1 MSAMNADERRE
12 RLRSRT
18 AEAASDAG
26 SDSGRDLGRDPSD
39 GRVRPDEPDRGPRP
53 GALFVL
59 PETADHP
66 VEWALLEPAGDAWL
80 AVPADTNPLVGP
92 GDVWLPAGRPPGP
105 LCLRC
110 RFGTLLSRSLVV
122 HGRSTGSLPEDV
134 RRRALETR
142 RLHERGELEPGPLA
156 VETADDPEY
165 RDWERDVL
173 EPAVAALR
181 SARSEAVAGEDR
193 PFGRLRPARMV
204 APLAAALAALAL
216 GLGGW
221 VWQLHREVDRLSQ
234 PVVIGATHEV
244 SVGAEARGPVTL
256 RVRADAERLLVFVV
270 LSPEQTGHER
280 YRLELVEPGAAGGAM
295 IWSGP
300 AVALGP
306 VPELNL
312 IAPRK
317 LLDRPEGVRLRVLGI
332 DGNRSHPLADVPIR
346 LEEVAR
352 EDGSPGDGEE

>member
-1 MSAMNADERRE
+1 MNADERRE

-18 AEAASDAG
+18 ADAARDSER
-26 SDSGRDLGRDPSD
+26 DSGRDSGPDTPEERSRPD
-39 GRVRPDEPDRGPRP
+39 GRGDGLRP
-53 GALFVL
+53 GVLIVL

-66 VEWALLEPAGDAWL
+66 VEWALLESPTAEADGWL

-92 GDVWLPAGRPPGP
+92 GDVWLPAGRAPGP

-110 RFGTLLSRSLVV
+110 RFGALVPRSVV
-122 HGRSTGSLPEDV
+122 ERGEVTGSLPEDV

-156 VETADDPEY
+156 GETADDPES
-165 RDWERDVL
+165 RDWERDIL

-181 SARSEAVAGEDR
+181 SVRSGAVSDVDR
-193 PFGRLRPARMV
+193 PSGRLRPARLL
-204 APLAAALAALAL
+204 APLAAALAVLAL

-221 VWQLHREVDRLSQ
+221 VWQLYREVDRLSQ
-234 PVVIGATHEV
+234 PVVIGSTHEV
-244 SVGAEARGPVTL
+244 PVGSEARGPVTL

-270 LSPEQTGHER
+270 LSPEQTGHEL
-280 YRLELVEPGAAGGAM
+280 YRLELVEPEAAGGSV

-300 AVALGP
+300 AVALGA

-312 IAPRK
+312 IAPRG
-317 LLDRPEGVRLRVLGI
+317 LLDRPEGLRLRVLGI
-332 DGNRSHPLADVPIR
+332 DGDASRTLADVPIR
-346 LEEVAR
+346 LEEASR
-352 EDGSPGDGEE
+352 EDGPPGDADE